1 MLISLNNSKP
11 IIIID
16 SGYYVFYRYFATY
29 KWYMFQKKE
38 FTEEEFNKSFIKHME
53 ADIKKITKKWK
64 TDISNVIFG
73 IDCPRAK
80 IWRNDIFSEYKATR
94 TRNINFNQNIFKIF
108 YDYIENKNILKLCL
122 DRFEADDIIYLI
134 YNKLKTI
141 SKQKKIIITNDNDY
155 LQLIDDSTSIYNMQF
170 KNIKDRGFNN
180 GRINLYY
187 KSLIGDKS
195 DNIQKI
201 SSIITKELAI
211 EISSMNEN
219 EMYSWL
225 KDKDLLDKFNFNMKL
240 ISFDEIPVE
249 YIEKFNNIY
258 NFTCV

>member
-141 SKQKKIIITNDNDY
+141 SKQKKN
-155 LQLIDDSTSIYNMQF
+155 YN
-170 KNIKDRGFNN
+170 
-180 GRINLYY
+180 Y
-187 KSLIGDKS
+187 K
-195 DNIQKI
+195 
-201 SSIITKELAI
+201 
-211 EISSMNEN
+211 
-219 EMYSWL
+219 
-225 KDKDLLDKFNFNMKL
+225 
-240 ISFDEIPVE
+240 
-249 YIEKFNNIY
+249 
-258 NFTCV
+258 